1 MGREAIVSRTFTT
14 QKVTVMAV
22 NLETAEV
29 FNDTI
34 VLPKVYAEDK
44 LMKKVEAV
52 YNNEQHKAVQI
63 VDTATVETLY
73 GMSEDEFI
81 KSAKV
86 LDPKTRKAV
95 EQ

>member
-14 QKVTVMAV
+14 QQVTVMAV

-34 VLPKVYAEDK
+34 VLPKVYAGGK
-44 LMKKVEAV
+44 LMKKVESV
-52 YNNEQHKAVQI
+52 FNNEQRKAVSI
-63 VDTATVETLY
+63 VDSKEVETLY
-73 GMSEDEFI
+73 GMSEDDFI

-86 LDPKTRKAV
+86 LDPKTRKAI

>member
-34 VLPKVYAEDK
+34 VLPKVYAGDK

>member
-1 MGREAIVSRTFTT
+1 MGREAIVSRTFKT

-34 VLPKVYAEDK
+34 VLPKVYAGDK

-52 YNNEQHKAVQI
+52 FNNEQRKAVQI
-63 VDTATVETLY
+63 VDTKEVETLY

-81 KSAKV
+81 KLAKV
-86 LDPKTRKAV
+86 LDPQTRKAI

>member
-14 QKVTVMAV
+14 QQVTVMTV

-29 FNDTI
+29 FNETI
-34 VLPKVYAEDK
+34 VLPKVCAADK
-44 LMKKVEAV
+44 LMKKVESV
-52 YNNEQHKAVQI
+52 FNNEQRKAVSI
-63 VDTATVETLY
+63 VDTKEVETLY
-73 GMSEDEFI
+73 GMSEDDFI

-86 LDPKTRKAV
+86 LDPKTRKAI